1 MFRFLRPYQLVVDA
15 AIAIVYFVVVLSLNS
30 ERSSDFL
37 LKVALAI
44 ALLLRRLSP
53 PVSLGIAWVA
63 ALAQMYVAQ
72 LTPQVAD
79 LAILGVLYSTAAYGG
94 RVLKWLGLVSVGVG
108 AVLGAFFLVFTGN
121 AYQFGLTLGSN
132 VLPSGLAQAL
142 VQFAFLLVAMFVL
155 LGLPWTIGLLMR
167 TRVTAQESREA
178 QLVAQRDAEIAERDI
193 IIEQERNQIARD
205 MHDVVAHSLAVVI
218 AQADGARYARMTN
231 PGAVDE
237 GLKAIS
243 TTAREAL
250 ADVRLLLGQLRH
262 RQGEGPQPS
271 LQDLGRLFEQFRASG
286 LVIRH
291 TEVGV
296 PLVLGTGQQL
306 AVYRIIQEALT
317 NVLRHGEIG
326 EPAIVTFT
334 WTATDLEVI
343 ITSAI
348 TTSPR
353 TGEMRLGHGL
363 AGMKERATLA
373 GGWLTAAPDGT
384 DFVVTASVP
393 AANAGVR
400 A

>member
-1 MFRFLRPYQLVVDA
+1 
-15 AIAIVYFVVVLSLNS
+15 
-30 ERSSDFL
+30 
-37 LKVALAI
+37 VA
-44 ALLLRRLSP
+44 
-53 PVSLGIAWVA
+53 LGIAWIA

-72 LTPQVAD
+72 LTPNVAD

-94 RVLKWLGLVSVGVG
+94 RVLKWLGLVSVGLG
-108 AVLGAFFLVFTGN
+108 AVLGAFFIVFSGN
-121 AYQFGLTLGSN
+121 AYQFGLELGPN
-132 VLPSGLAQAL
+132 VLPSGLAQSL
-142 VQFAFLLVAMFVL
+142 VQFAFLLVAMLVL
-155 LGLPWTIGLLMR
+155 LGLPWTLGLLLR
-167 TRVTAQESREA
+167 TRINAQESRDA
-178 QLVAQRDAEIAERDI
+178 QLTAQRDAEIAEREI

-218 AQADGARYARMTN
+218 AQADGARYARISN

-237 GLKAIS
+237 GLTAIS

-291 TEVGV
+291 SEAGE

-306 AVYRIIQEALT
+306 AVYRIVQEALT

-334 WTATDLEVI
+334 WTASDLEVI

-353 TGEMRLGHGL
+353 TGELRLGHGL

-373 GGWLTAAPDGT
+373 GGWLTAVPNGT
-384 DFVVTASVP
+384 DFIVTASVP